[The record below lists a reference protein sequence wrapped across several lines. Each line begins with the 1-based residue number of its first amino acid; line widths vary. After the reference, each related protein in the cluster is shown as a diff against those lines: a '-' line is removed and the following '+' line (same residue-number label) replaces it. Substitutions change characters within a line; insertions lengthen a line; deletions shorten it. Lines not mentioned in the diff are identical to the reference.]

1 MTKPALVRAF
11 LTLLIVLV
19 IATASA
25 IIIKSNA
32 DTEEPAAETAGGF
45 LH

>member
-25 IIIKSNA
+25 IIMSNA